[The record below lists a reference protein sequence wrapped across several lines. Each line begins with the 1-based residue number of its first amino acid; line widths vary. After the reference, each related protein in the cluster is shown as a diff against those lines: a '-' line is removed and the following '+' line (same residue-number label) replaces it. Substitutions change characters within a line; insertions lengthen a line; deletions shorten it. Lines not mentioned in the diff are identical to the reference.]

1 MTVLIALL
9 GNINAADRPNIVWI
23 VSEDNSKHYLK
34 LFDEAGVEAPHIETL
49 AKNGLVFENAFS
61 NGAVCSV
68 ARTTLATGCYAP
80 RIGTQFHRRSK
91 HAHLPKGLELF
102 PHYLKES
109 GYYTTNN
116 SKEDYNTIKGADT
129 WDDSSGKADWRNR
142 EDKSQPFFHM
152 QSHSES
158 HEGKLHFKEGALE
171 SEKTISDPNEVTL
184 PDYFPDT
191 ELFRYTYAS
200 YLDKILTID
209 EIVGRTIAKLEEDG
223 VLEDTFVF
231 YFGDHGGV
239 LPRSKGY
246 IYESG
251 LHVPLVVRVPEKWKH
266 LVDAERGTRQKGFVS
281 FIDFAPTVLNLA
293 GVEVPAQ
300 MDGSAFLGKGVSM
313 EAINQQDS
321 TLGYADR
328 FDEKYDLCRSLRV
341 GDWKYIRNYQP
352 YLPDGLQNNYRYFM
366 LAYREWRDLYNQ
378 GKLGSDQ
385 RQFFEPKSAEML
397 FDLSTDP
404 HEVNNLA
411 ADPAHQARL
420 SEMRD
425 QLRKKLVGMPDL
437 GFFPEDQLY
446 DEAMD
451 DPVAYG
457 RTRKEEIGAMIRTAD
472 LMLKPFGDVH
482 EDIQAALISENAGER
497 YWAATVCASFGKEAS
512 DLVQSAKPLLKDE
525 SPAVRVRAAEFLGL
539 TGKIDPRT
547 TLIDVVNS
555 SDNEVTQL
563 IALNAAALFH
573 DHSRLSY
580 PFDASNFEG
589 VKGEARRR
597 IDYFSGDWLKPKP
610 SAKKKKKGAKKNN
623 SPRSFSPKLAMSLN
637 YRSIK
642 RPE

>member
-1 MTVLIALL
+1 MAVLAATF
-9 GNINAADRPNIVWI
+9 GNTKAAGQDTTESKTESKRPNIVWI

-34 LFDEAGVEAPHIETL
+34 LFDEAGVEAPHIEAL
-49 AKNGLVFENAFS
+49 AKNGLVFEHAFS

-91 HAHLPKGLELF
+91 LATLPKSFELF
-102 PHYLKES
+102 PYYLKEA

-116 SKEDYNTIKGADT
+116 SKKDYNAVEGENT

-142 EDKSQPFFHM
+142 KDKSQPFFHM

-158 HEGKLHFKEGALE
+158 HEGKLHFTKETFA
-171 SEKTISDPNEVTL
+171 SEKTNNDPDKVTL

-191 ELFRYTYAS
+191 KLFRYTYAS
-200 YLDKILTID
+200 YLDKMQTID
-209 EIVGRTIAKLEEDG
+209 DIVGKTIAKLEEDG

-251 LHVPLVVRVPEKWKH
+251 LHVPLVIRVPENWKH

-281 FIDFAPTVLNLA
+281 FIDFAPTTLNLA
-293 GVEVPAQ
+293 GVEIPAQ
-300 MDGSAFLGKGVSM
+300 MDGSPFLGEGVSM
-313 EAINQQDS
+313 EAVNQQDS

-328 FDEKYDLCRSLRV
+328 FDEKYDLCRSLRI

-366 LAYREWRDLYNQ
+366 LAYREWRDLYNR

-385 RQFFEPKSAEML
+385 RHFFEPKAPEML

-411 ADPAHQARL
+411 ADPTHQARL

-425 QLRKKLVGMPDL
+425 QLRNQLVGMPDL
-437 GFFPEDQLY
+437 GFYPEDKLY
-446 DEAMD
+446 AEAMA

-457 RTRKEEIGAMIRTAD
+457 RSRKEEIGAMIRTAD
-472 LMLKPFGDVH
+472 LMLRPFPEVY
-482 EDIQAALISENAGER
+482 EDIQAALTSENAGER
-497 YWAATVCASFGKEAS
+497 YWAAAVCSAFGEEAS
-512 DLVQSAKPLLKDE
+512 DLATYAKPLLKDE
-525 SPAVRVRAAEFLGL
+525 SAAVRVRAAEFLGL
-539 TGKIDPRT
+539 TGKIDPRA
-547 TLIDVVNS
+547 TLIDVVNGA
-555 SDNEVTQL
+555 DNEVTQL

-580 PFDASNFEG
+580 PFDASNFEN
-589 VKGEARRR
+589 VKGEAQRR
-597 IDYFSGDWLKPKP
+597 IDYFNGDWLKPK
-610 SAKKKKKGAKKNN
+610 SAGRKKGPEAGKK
-623 SPRSFSPKLAMSLN
+623 
-637 YRSIK
+637 
-642 RPE
+642 

>member
-1 MTVLIALL
+1 MIRFLLLIAAVVTFL
-9 GNINAADRPNIVWI
+9 GNLNAADRPNIVWI

-34 LFDEAGVEAPHIETL
+34 LFDEAGVEAPHIEAL
-49 AKNGLVFENAFS
+49 AGNGLVFDHAFS

-80 RIGTQFHRRSK
+80 RIGTAFHRKSK
-91 HAHLPKGLELF
+91 LAQLPKNFELF
-102 PHYLKES
+102 PHYLKEA

-116 SKEDYNTIKGADT
+116 SKEDYNAVKGDGT

-142 EDKSQPFFHM
+142 KDSSQPFFHM

-158 HEGKLHFKEGALE
+158 HEGKLHFSEETFAT
-171 SEKTISDPNEVTL
+171 EKTVNDPDKVTL
-184 PDYFPDT
+184 PAYFPDT

-200 YLDKILTID
+200 YLDKIQTID
-209 EIVGRTIAKLEEDG
+209 EIVGKTIAKLEEDG

-251 LHVPLVVRVPEKWKH
+251 LHVPLVIRIPENWKH
-266 LVDAERGTRQKGFVS
+266 LVDAEQGTRQKGFVS
-281 FIDFAPTVLNLA
+281 FVDFAPTALKLA
-293 GVEVPAQ
+293 GVPIPQQ
-300 MDGSAFLGKGVSM
+300 MDGRPFLGEGVSM
-313 EAINQQDS
+313 EEVNKQDS
-321 TLGYADR
+321 TFGHADR

-385 RQFFEPKSAEML
+385 RQFFEPKAPEML

-411 ADPAHQARL
+411 DDPDHQAKL
-420 SEMRD
+420 SEMRE
-425 QLRKKLVGMPDL
+425 QLREKLVGMPDL
-437 GFFPEDQLY
+437 GFYPEDKLY
-446 DEAMD
+446 AEAME

-457 RTRKEEIGAMIRTAD
+457 RSRKEEIGAMIRTAD
-472 LMLKPFGDVH
+472 LMLRPYSDVY
-482 EDIQAALISENAGER
+482 EDLQAALTSENAGER
-497 YWAATVCASFGKEAS
+497 YWAATVCAAFGEEAS
-512 DLVQSAKPLLKDE
+512 DLARLAKPLLEDE
-525 SPAVRVRAAEFLGL
+525 SSAVRVRAAEFLGL

-547 TLIDVVNS
+547 TLIDVVNNA
-555 SDNEVTQL
+555 DNEVTQL

-580 PFDASNFEG
+580 PFDASNFEN
-589 VKGEARRR
+589 VKGEAQRR
-597 IDYFSGDWLKPKP
+597 IDYFTGDWLKPKP
-610 SAKKKKKGAKKNN
+610 AGKKKGQKGQKAKKK
-623 SPRSFSPKLAMSLN
+623 
-637 YRSIK
+637 
-642 RPE
+642 

>member
-1 MTVLIALL
+1 MIRNLLLIAALVTFL
-9 GNINAADRPNIVWI
+9 VNLSAADRPNVVWI

-34 LFDEAGVEAPHIETL
+34 LFDETGVDAPHIEAL
-49 AKNGLVFENAFS
+49 AKNGLVFDHAFS

-91 HAHLPKGLELF
+91 LANLPKNLELF
-102 PHYLKES
+102 PRYLKEA

-116 SKEDYNTIKGADT
+116 SKKDYNAVEGKNT
-129 WDDSSGKADWRNR
+129 WDESSGKADWRNR
-142 EDKSQPFFHM
+142 KEKSQPFFHM

-158 HEGKLHFKEGALE
+158 HEGKLHFSEEAFA
-171 SEKTISDPNEVTL
+171 SEKTDNDPSKVTL

-200 YLDKILTID
+200 YLDKIQTID
-209 EIVGRTIAKLEEDG
+209 KIVGKTIAKLEEDG
-223 VLEDTFVF
+223 LLEDTFVF

-251 LHVPLVVRVPEKWKH
+251 LHVPLVIRIPEKWKH
-266 LVDAERGTRQKGFVS
+266 LVDAERNTRQKGFVS
-281 FIDFAPTVLNLA
+281 FVDFAPTTLKLA
-293 GVEVPAQ
+293 GVEIPDQ
-300 MDGSAFLGKGVSM
+300 MDGTPFLGEGVSM
-313 EAINQQDS
+313 ESVNKQDS
-321 TLGYADR
+321 TFGYADR
-328 FDEKYDLCRSLRV
+328 FDEKYDLCRSLRI

-385 RQFFEPKSAEML
+385 RQFFEPKAPEML

-411 ADPAHQARL
+411 ADPTHQARL

-425 QLRKKLVGMPDL
+425 QLHKKLTGMPDL
-437 GFFPEDQLY
+437 GFYPEDQLY

-457 RTRKEEIGAMIRTAD
+457 RAHKEEIGAMIRTAD
-472 LMLKPFGDVH
+472 LMLKPFSEVN
-482 EDIQAALISENAGER
+482 EDIQAAMTSENAGER
-497 YWAATVCASFGKEAS
+497 YWAAAVCAAFGEEAS
-512 DLVQSAKPLLKDE
+512 DLATIAKPLLKDE

-539 TGKIDPRT
+539 TGKIDPRA
-547 TLIDVVNS
+547 TLIDVVNGA
-555 SDNEVTQL
+555 DNEVTQL

-580 PFDASNFEG
+580 PFDGSNFKN
-589 VKGEARRR
+589 VKGEAQRR
-597 IDYFSGDWLKPKP
+597 IDYFTGDWLKPK
-610 SAKKKKKGAKKNN
+610 SSGKKKGKKT
-623 SPRSFSPKLAMSLN
+623 K
-637 YRSIK
+637 K
-642 RPE
+642 E

>member
-1 MTVLIALL
+1 MIRFLLIIAAIVTFL
-9 GNINAADRPNIVWI
+9 GNLNAADRPNIVWI

-34 LFDEAGVEAPHIETL
+34 LFDEAGVEAPHIEAL
-49 AKNGLVFENAFS
+49 ARDGLVFEHAFS

-80 RIGTQFHRRSK
+80 RIGTAFHRKSK
-91 HAHLPKGLELF
+91 LAHLPENFELF
-102 PHYLKES
+102 PHYLKEA

-116 SKEDYNTIKGADT
+116 SKKDYNAIEGDGT

-142 EDKSQPFFHM
+142 EDKTQPFFHM

-158 HEGKLHFKEGALE
+158 HEGKLHFSGE
-171 SEKTISDPNEVTL
+171 SFATEKTLNDPDKVTL

-200 YLDKILTID
+200 YLDKMLTID
-209 EIVGRTIAKLEEDG
+209 EIVGKTIAKLEEDG

-251 LHVPLVVRVPEKWKH
+251 LHVPLVIRVPEKWKH

-281 FIDFAPTVLNLA
+281 FVDFAPTALKLA
-293 GVEVPAQ
+293 GVPIPQQ
-300 MDGSAFLGKGVSM
+300 MDGRPFLGEGVSM
-313 EAINQQDS
+313 EEVNKQDS
-321 TLGYADR
+321 TFGHADR

-366 LAYREWRDLYNQ
+366 LAYREWRDLYNE

-385 RQFFEPKSAEML
+385 RQFFEPKAPEML

-411 ADPAHQARL
+411 GDPAHQARL
-420 SEMRD
+420 SQMRE
-425 QLRKKLVGMPDL
+425 QLRKKLVAMPDL
-437 GFFPEDQLY
+437 GFYPEDKLY
-446 DEAMD
+446 AEAME

-457 RTRKEEIGAMIRTAD
+457 RSRKEEIGVMIRTAD
-472 LMLKPFGDVH
+472 LMLRPYSDVY
-482 EDIQAALISENAGER
+482 EDIQAALTSENAGER
-497 YWAATVCASFGKEAS
+497 YWAATVCAAFGEEAS
-512 DLVQSAKPLLKDE
+512 DLARLAKPLLEDE
-525 SPAVRVRAAEFLGL
+525 STAVRVRAAEFLGL
-539 TGKIDPRT
+539 TGEIDPRA
-547 TLIDVVNS
+547 TLIDVVNHA
-555 SDNEVTQL
+555 DNEVTQL

-580 PFDASNFEG
+580 PFDASNFEN
-589 VKGEARRR
+589 VKGEAQRR
-597 IDYFSGDWLKPKP
+597 IDYFTGDWLKPKP
-610 SAKKKKKGAKKNN
+610 AGKKKGQKGQKAKK
-623 SPRSFSPKLAMSLN
+623 
-637 YRSIK
+637 
-642 RPE
+642 E

>member
-1 MTVLIALL
+1 MIRNLLLIAALAAFV
-9 GNINAADRPNIVWI
+9 GYSNAADPNEPGTESASNRPNIVWI

-34 LFDEAGVEAPHIETL
+34 LFDEAGVATPHIEAL
-49 AKNGLVFENAFS
+49 AKDGLIFDHAFS

-91 HAHLPKGLELF
+91 HATLPKNFELF
-102 PHYLKES
+102 TYYLKEA

-116 SKEDYNTIKGADT
+116 SKEDYNAVKGKDT
-129 WDDSSGKADWRNR
+129 WDDSSRNADWRNR
-142 EDKSQPFFHM
+142 GDKAQPFFHM
-152 QSHSES
+152 QSHAES
-158 HEGKLHFKEGALE
+158 HEGKLHFSRETFE
-171 SEKTISDPNEVTL
+171 SEKTNNDPDKVTL

-200 YLDKILTID
+200 YLDKIQTID
-209 EIVGRTIAKLEEDG
+209 DIVGKTIEKLEEDG

-251 LHVPLVVRVPEKWKH
+251 LHVPLVIRIPEKWKH

-281 FIDFAPTVLNLA
+281 FVDFAPTALKLA
-293 GVEVPAQ
+293 GVSIPDQ
-300 MDGSAFLGKGVSM
+300 MDGTPFLGEGVSM
-313 EAINQQDS
+313 ETVNKQDS
-321 TLGYADR
+321 TFGYADR

-385 RQFFEPKSAEML
+385 RQFFEPKGPEML
-397 FDLSTDP
+397 FDISTDP

-411 ADPAHQARL
+411 GSPDHQARL
-420 SEMRD
+420 TEMRE
-425 QLRKKLVGMPDL
+425 QLKKRLVGMPDL
-437 GFFPEDQLY
+437 GFYPEDKLF
-446 DEAMD
+446 DEAME

-457 RTRKEEIGAMIRTAD
+457 RSRKEEIGAMIRTAD
-472 LMLKPFGDVH
+472 LMLKPYSDVH
-482 EDIQAALISENAGER
+482 EDIQAALSSENAGER
-497 YWAATVCASFGKEAS
+497 YWGATVCAAFGEEAI
-512 DLVQSAKPLLKDE
+512 DLAGLAKPLLKDE
-525 SPAVRVRAAEFLGL
+525 SAAVRVRAAEFLGL
-539 TGKIDPRT
+539 TGVIDPRK
-547 TLIDVVNS
+547 TLIDVVNGT
-555 SDNEVTQL
+555 DHEVTQL

-580 PFDASNFEG
+580 PFDASNFEK
-589 VKGEARRR
+589 VTGEVQRR
-597 IDYFSGDWLKPKP
+597 IDYISGDWLKPK
-610 SAKKKKKGAKKNN
+610 SSGKKKGKKAKK
-623 SPRSFSPKLAMSLN
+623 
-637 YRSIK
+637 
-642 RPE
+642 